1 MVQQLWKHEQEQVK
15 LGLTLANTF
24 TYDQHVLDHVLS
36 SSKTES
42 VCMFSYNASADVAV
56 FDTCLSCLVCSFGAQ
71 HSGTSWA
78 EEELMF
84 NMEEVGSPRDGP
96 SNGVLRVEWL
106 PRFQCK

>member
-1 MVQQLWKHEQEQVK
+1 MHEQEQVK

-56 FDTCLSCLVCSFGAQ
+56 FDTCALMCLFVVLV
-71 HSGTSWA
+71 HNT
-78 EEELMF
+78 
-84 NMEEVGSPRDGP
+84 VGHHG
-96 SNGVLRVEWL
+96 
-106 PRFQCK
+106 